1 MTLKFVCAYGISTNF
16 IKQWLVSKQNCQTL
30 SIFQSL
36 RNFVHTTMDLPINM
50 ESRIRRAR
58 PVSQIQPTCR
68 LTIAIETF
76 LLLHTFFLFLQVLP
90 QMLNFFVKH
99 NFSSV
104 FALVTHL
111 SVTSRQNINKY
122 ENSSAK
128 LFSWRSA
135 SK

>member
-1 MTLKFVCAYGISTNF
+1 MEFQQISSNNGLYLNKTV
-16 IKQWLVSKQNCQTL
+16 KHLVFFNLLEILFTQPWTYL
-30 SIFQSL
+30 Y
-36 RNFVHTTMDLPINM
+36 M

-128 LFSWRSA
+128 LFSWRPA